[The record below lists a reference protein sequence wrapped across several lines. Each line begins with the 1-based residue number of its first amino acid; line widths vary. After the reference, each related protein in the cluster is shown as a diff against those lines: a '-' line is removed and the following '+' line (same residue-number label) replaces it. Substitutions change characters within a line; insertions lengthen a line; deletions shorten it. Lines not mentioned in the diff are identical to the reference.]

1 MGKGKIPDE
10 IWVIQVNRTRRQ
22 GVPEAPSEISDRRND
37 LAGNLSLQHELEVID
52 MVNMLLQEGAL
63 TPGFRARFGLDTTE
77 RITVRFIRM
86 SQELQETLDYPSKM
100 SRLPAHIDRLIAD
113 GETQATAFLSQMDGV
128 ELPPDHPFADDVAD
142 GDARRGSGR
151 PS

>member
-1 MGKGKIPDE
+1 
-10 IWVIQVNRTRRQ
+10 
-22 GVPEAPSEISDRRND
+22 
-37 LAGNLSLQHELEVID
+37 
-52 MVNMLLQEGAL
+52 MVNMLLKEGAL
-63 TPGFRARFGLDTTE
+63 TPGFRASFGLDTTE

-113 GETQATAFLSQMDGV
+113 GEAQATAFLAEMDGV
-128 ELPPDHPFADDVAD
+128 GLPPDHAFADEVAD
-142 GDARRGSGR
+142 GAAQMGSGR